1 MLERLSIPMWVSSNQ
16 KMIFLLVLSQWLPEA
31 ENHFLFISFWTSTN
45 SLSVDSKICLWK
57 KLLVQDTASVY
68 NELKISYLKHNT
80 FPSFLSMVLLGDSQA
95 LLTSIAI
102 NFHPVE
108 SGLLWN
114 SLNLILQLD
123 FLASASLHNHCL
135 TSQMLSH
142 FDKWMLK
149 TTLPSSDFVERWHKE
164 RRNVFCIHYEVLR
177 SERRIKLA
185 TLRAIKI
192 WWSLLLPAAPGASA
206 SPAQSCR
213 SWDLAAE
220 RSPPPGISFWGF
232 HRQEKQ
238 RTCSSDQDLP
248 LFKEKSGN
256 LAALQR
262 SALEFAVIW
271 GRICFSCWGLWV

>member
-1 MLERLSIPMWVSSNQ
+1 
-16 KMIFLLVLSQWLPEA
+16 
-31 ENHFLFISFWTSTN
+31 
-45 SLSVDSKICLWK
+45 
-57 KLLVQDTASVY
+57 
-68 NELKISYLKHNT
+68 
-80 FPSFLSMVLLGDSQA
+80 
-95 LLTSIAI
+95 
-102 NFHPVE
+102 
-108 SGLLWN
+108 
-114 SLNLILQLD
+114 
-123 FLASASLHNHCL
+123 
-135 TSQMLSH
+135 MLSH

-149 TTLPSSDFVERWHKE
+149 TTLPSSNFLERWHKE
-164 RRNVFCIHYEVLR
+164 RRNVFYIHYKVLL

-232 HRQEKQ
+232 YRQEKE

-248 LFKEKSGN
+248 LFKEKWGN

-262 SALEFAVIW
+262 SALEFSVIW
-271 GRICFSCWGLWV
+271 GRICFLCWGLCIKSRSVKLFFLSLSLPVGTMAWCYWALLDSEAAEWGMHSGRVSALWSSLGKTIPRLFFLKHSELHNSSGILKNGINCTGV

>member
-1 MLERLSIPMWVSSNQ
+1 
-16 KMIFLLVLSQWLPEA
+16 
-31 ENHFLFISFWTSTN
+31 
-45 SLSVDSKICLWK
+45 
-57 KLLVQDTASVY
+57 
-68 NELKISYLKHNT
+68 
-80 FPSFLSMVLLGDSQA
+80 
-95 LLTSIAI
+95 
-102 NFHPVE
+102 
-108 SGLLWN
+108 
-114 SLNLILQLD
+114 
-123 FLASASLHNHCL
+123 
-135 TSQMLSH
+135 MLSH

-149 TTLPSSDFVERWHKE
+149 TTLPSSNFLERWHKE
-164 RRNVFCIHYEVLR
+164 RRNVFYIHYKVLL

-232 HRQEKQ
+232 YRQEKE

-248 LFKEKSGN
+248 LFKEKWGN

-262 SALEFAVIW
+262 SALEFSVIR
-271 GRICFSCWGLWV
+271 GRICFLCWGLCIKSRSVKLFFSYLWVFQLVPWPGVTGPCWTLRLLSEGCTVEESLPSGAL